1 MEFKRL
7 DDRGNDGRGY
17 RLAYYRM
24 RTYGKYYDT
33 YRKSRRRLFA
43 FLSLF
48 QYGLYLQEEYWNHQ
62 VGHLTARVCCIL
74 LNSSPP
80 IFFEQRCIANKCNIK
95 VYHMINSLSEKNYT
109 IYERGRMLYPQQR
122 TKLIPQP
129 ICKFPKM

>member
-48 QYGLYLQEEYWNHQ
+48 QYGLYLQEEYWNPQ
-62 VGHLTARVCCIL
+62 AGHPLETEYYISLRQYRLTSTDGSRQLWFLA
-74 LNSSPP
+74 
-80 IFFEQRCIANKCNIK
+80 
-95 VYHMINSLSEKNYT
+95 
-109 IYERGRMLYPQQR
+109 
-122 TKLIPQP
+122 
-129 ICKFPKM
+129 